1 MLYVCS
7 KQNIIN
13 EYWKKEFGKKYQVK
27 IVDIDFFY
35 FEQDFSNNDVL
46 ILDIDQFETLD
57 GVLEYFNSLPK
68 VLKTIAVLNEPKLA
82 HGTYLIKY
90 GFKSY
95 IGKKTSKL
103 IVDKALGTVIDGNI
117 WLYPELM
124 NYIIKHIQTNK
135 EQNNSSDIMSKLSTK
150 EQKVANLVADG
161 LSNKDIAQK
170 LDVQLVTVK
179 KHIGSIFSKLNIKDR
194 VSLALLVNS

>member
-27 IVDIDFFY
+27 VVDIDFFY
-35 FEQDFSNNDVL
+35 FEQDFSNNDIL

-68 VLKTIAVLNEPKLA
+68 VLKTIAVLSEPKLA

-103 IVDKALGTVIDGNI
+103 IVDKALGTVIEGNI
-117 WLYPELM
+117 WLYPEFVQMMVNRVSSTTVDLEAI
-124 NYIIKHIQTNK
+124 NTLTKK
-135 EQNNSSDIMSKLSTK
+135 EKD
-150 EQKVANLVADG
+150 VANLISNG
-161 LSNKDIAQK
+161 MSNKDIAQELNLTERTIKSYVSSLFKK
-170 LDVQLVTVK
+170 LKVTDRL
-179 KHIGSIFSKLNIKDR
+179 SI
-194 VSLALLVNS
+194 ALKFQ